1 MDALWKGVIMP
12 SSTTFREDRRQ
23 QAGFTLIE
31 LLVVIAIIAI
41 LMAVLMP
48 ALQRAREQGKRAA
61 CLNNTKTLA
70 LAWIMYAG
78 ENDGRIPRANATE
91 DPAVK
96 HCWIRKPPGT
106 LPVDASEEVQLEA
119 LRSGVLFRY
128 APNLKVYRCPVAK
141 SVEMRTYSCTHAMNG
156 ADIGENAPICKKIDE
171 VKRPG
176 TRIVFIDDYG
186 EDWDAAW
193 TVHYNQPQ
201 WWNPIP
207 MRHGK
212 GTVVSLVDGH
222 CEFYAWTDPRTIDWA
237 QLSWLEAETQRGGSL
252 TNQPGNEDLEKIQKA
267 YWGKLGYTP

>member
-1 MDALWKGVIMP
+1 MLGN
-12 SSTTFREDRRQ
+12 TTFREDHMQRS
-23 QAGFTLIE
+23 GFTLIE

-70 LAWIMYAG
+70 LAWIMYAD
-78 ENDGRIPRANATE
+78 ENGGRIPRANVTE

-96 HCWIRKPPGT
+96 DCWIRKPPGT
-106 LPVDASEEVQLEA
+106 LPVDASKEVQLEA

-128 APNLKVYRCPVAK
+128 APNVKVYRCPVAK
-141 SVEMRTYSCTHAMNG
+141 SAEMRTYSSIHAMNG
-156 ADIGENAPICKKIDE
+156 SDLGQNAPVCKKIDAI
-171 VKRPG
+171 KQPG
-176 TRIVFIDDYG
+176 MRLVFIDDYG

-193 TVHYNQPQ
+193 TVWFNQPK

-212 GTVVSLVDGH
+212 GTVASHADGH
-222 CEFYAWTDPRTIDWA
+222 CEFYSWTDARTIDWA
-237 QLSWLEAETQRGGSL
+237 RLSWLDAETQRTGPI
-252 TNQPGNEDLEKIQKA
+252 TTQPGNEDLEKIQKA
-267 YWGKLGYTP
+267 CWGKLGYTP

>member
-1 MDALWKGVIMP
+1 M
-12 SSTTFREDRRQ
+12 SRR
-23 QAGFTLIE
+23 GFTLIE

-61 CLNNTKTLA
+61 CLNNVKSLA
-70 LAWIMYAG
+70 LGWMMYAD
-78 ENDGRIPRANATE
+78 ENSGRIPRANVTE

-96 HCWIRKPPGT
+96 DCWIRKPAGT
-106 LPVDASEEVQLEA
+106 LPVDAPKEVQLEA

-128 APNLKVYRCPVAK
+128 VPNVKVFRCPVAK
-141 SVEMRTYSCTHAMNG
+141 GPEMRTYSCIHAMNG
-156 ADIGENAPICKKIDE
+156 ADIGQNAPMIKKIDQI
-171 VKRPG
+171 KQPG
-176 TRIVFIDDYG
+176 MRIVFIDDYG

-193 TVHYNQPQ
+193 TVHYNQPK

-212 GTVVSLVDGH
+212 HRRLPCGRH
-222 CEFYAWTDPRTIDWA
+222 CDFYSWTDRARSLGPRQAGRTA
-237 QLSWLEAETQRGGSL
+237 ARTGPL
-252 TNQPGNEDLEKIQKA
+252 TTQPGNEDLEKIQKV